1 MAHHRERHCG
11 RLRALGR
18 HLAPNNNIDGQPSA
32 EPSAATS
39 VQPSAD
45 AGPKLFDDA
54 QMMDFIRGAQLPSV
68 SDVREPL
75 SGAHPRGP

>member
-1 MAHHRERHCG
+1 MAHHRGRPCG
-11 RLRALGR
+11 RLRALER

>member
-1 MAHHRERHCG
+1 MPHRRGRHCG
-11 RLRALGR
+11 RLRALER

-45 AGPKLFDDA
+45 AGPKLFNDA
-54 QMMDFIRGAQLPSV
+54 QMMDFIRGVQLPSQA
-68 SDVREPL
+68 L
-75 SGAHPRGP
+75 